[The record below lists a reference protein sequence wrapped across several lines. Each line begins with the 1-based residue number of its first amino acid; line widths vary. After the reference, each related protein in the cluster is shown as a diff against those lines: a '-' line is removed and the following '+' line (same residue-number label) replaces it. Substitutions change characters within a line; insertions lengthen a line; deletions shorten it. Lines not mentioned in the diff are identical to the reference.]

1 MGNSVKPFREES
13 WTIKTTKTTK
23 RKVIRQRSTD
33 TGGRK
38 LDESFESGQNSFNK
52 SVTIDSSRVSSL
64 DNIRTMSTVIAAER
78 LRRTLKSLEK
88 GIYPTMEDL
97 QRQLTCIALLL
108 DSISTSDEEKFLLG
122 RCETPRDNNNPDF
135 GECVPTE
142 VQKWLTATF
151 TTQYQIS
158 RNPGRNQIR
167 FKHVIC
173 AVKCSLYV
181 EKIYKEVCGIRI
193 PPLVESLLKTVDDWT
208 CDVLEIDKAS
218 GDQALRFVGFEVFSK
233 YEITEKFNI
242 PSSMLDHFLHVVQ
255 TGYLKYPNPYHNH
268 CHAAE
273 VLQTVHYMLM
283 KLDAAIAL
291 TEIQIF
297 AILFAALIHDYEH
310 TGKTNLYHINTRSEL
325 AMLYNDRSVQENHH
339 ISAAFSLL
347 NRQEINILGNLS
359 STEYS
364 ELRSLVISMV
374 LGTDMSLHFEQ
385 LKTVKASLVSTDIS
399 TFVPTK
405 CLPFVLHCADICH
418 PAKEWSVHKK
428 WTDRVME
435 EFFEQGDAEKD
446 LGLPLSPLCDRNT
459 TVIPESQVGFIS
471 LILAPAMDV
480 CGDVLD
486 RLKQFGEDKLNDN
499 KLVKQSKSSPR
510 ESIKIGIGLPD
521 NFERKCFVNKVW
533 TKHLV
538 ENRKRWQDL
547 CHSEMP

>member
-23 RKVIRQRSTD
+23 RKIIRRRSTESAA
-33 TGGRK
+33 RK
-38 LDESFESGQNSFNK
+38 VEDAFESEQNSFNK
-52 SVTIDSSRVSSL
+52 NVTIDGTISRVSSL

-97 QRQLTCIALLL
+97 QRQLTCIAVLL
-108 DSISTSDEEKFLLG
+108 DSLSTSDEERFLLG
-122 RCETPRDNNNPDF
+122 RCQTAGDGKSPDF
-135 GECVPTE
+135 GECVPRE

-193 PPLVESLLKTVDDWT
+193 PPKVESLLKTVDDWT
-208 CDVLEIDKAS
+208 CDVLEIDNVS
-218 GDQALRFVGFEVFSK
+218 GGQALRFVGFEIFSK
-233 YEITEKFNI
+233 YDITEKFNI
-242 PSSMLDHFLHVVQ
+242 PSSMLDHFLHVIQ
-255 TGYLKYPNPYHNH
+255 TGYQKYPNSYHNH

-273 VLQTVHYMLM
+273 VLQTVHYMLL
-283 KLDAAIAL
+283 KLDAVIAL
-291 TEIQIF
+291 TEIQTF
-297 AILFAALIHDYEH
+297 AALFAALIHDYEH

-339 ISAAFSLL
+339 ISAAFLLL

-359 STEYS
+359 SVEYS
-364 ELRSLVISMV
+364 ELRSLVIDMV

-385 LKTVKASLVSTDIS
+385 LKTVKASLVNTDI
-399 TFVPTK
+399 TFDPTK

-471 LILAPAMDV
+471 LILSPALDV
-480 CGDVLD
+480 CGEVID
-486 RLKQFGEDKLNDN
+486 RLKQVGEDKLNDN
-499 KLVKQSKSSPR
+499 KVKPCKTSPR
-510 ESIKIGIGLPD
+510 ESMKIGLAE
-521 NFERKCFVNKVW
+521 NFDRKSYVNKVW
-533 TKHLV
+533 TKHLI
-538 ENRKRWQDL
+538 ENRKKWQDL
-547 CHSEMP
+547 CQTELT